1 MKKLI
6 FLLFLTLIGQFV
18 FGQKRI
24 RKDELLFEKGLLLQQ
39 LVSEDLELDDIINSK
54 DTTIKLQQEL
64 AIDVKETSLN
74 KAHEYYQELIASF
87 PKSKLLYRTL
97 NNKGF
102 IELALDDKDE
112 AKKTFQKIIDSKAGD
127 KEKGGVGSGLMAEPY
142 ANYKNRAAK
151 VLANISIKERNFS
164 DAIKY
169 LDLTKKYPYV
179 HFCGNE
185 YAADKIYISEL
196 YAKSYLGLNDKQKA
210 LKTLLPNIIENGLA
224 DNSCLVDLTC
234 KTLLEDHKKEEL
246 RVKYEQAFKNYQIE
260 KVKSKNDEY
269 EKYYINF
276 LDTRIELRS
285 WELYILQ
292 ADEVQ
297 KEIDEIQK
305 EIDKIY
311 QNSKFYQLLNE

>member
-1 MKKLI
+1 
-6 FLLFLTLIGQFV
+6 
-18 FGQKRI
+18 
-24 RKDELLFEKGLLLQQ
+24 
-39 LVSEDLELDDIINSK
+39 
-54 DTTIKLQQEL
+54 
-64 AIDVKETSLN
+64 
-74 KAHEYYQELIASF
+74 
-87 PKSKLLYRTL
+87 
-97 NNKGF
+97 
-102 IELALDDKDE
+102 
-112 AKKTFQKIIDSKAGD
+112 
-127 KEKGGVGSGLMAEPY
+127 MAEPY

-169 LDLTKKYPYV
+169 LDLTKKYPYI

-297 KEIDEIQK
+297 KEIDEVQK

-311 QNSKFYQLLNE
+311 RNSKFYQLLNE